1 VVGPLAFLVWKA
13 LGEGHPEEWWE
24 QARALDVFDVL
35 GRLLLLASATTL
47 WALLL
52 GVSLAWLAVRSD
64 VPGRQVLRW
73 LAPLP
78 LTIPPYIGAIVYQ
91 ALLSPRGTVNRWI
104 ASALGVPLEH
114 ARVFDVY
121 GVIGAAFV
129 LGLFTYPYVFLLV
142 SGALER
148 SSPAL
153 EEAGRTAGLTAGQVF
168 RRVTLPLMRPALL
181 AAALIVFL
189 YGWADFGVVSLLRV
203 RTLTTL
209 IYDYVQGTMDWALPA
224 ALSVVL
230 AGITLTVLLVQ
241 MRALGRRAFTQIT
254 SAARPWRPVALGPWR
269 WPAAL
274 WAGGV
279 LSLGLAIPLLTL
291 GVRASG
297 LGLRPLL
304 ALLSTEAG
312 PVVNSLWTASAGAT
326 LALGLAVAAAWL
338 ETRRGQ
344 GRRITTVFQIGY
356 AVPGT
361 VLGLGMVGF
370 FNAALP
376 WVYASP
382 LMLVAG
388 YVALYVTPACQ
399 AARAALAQLH
409 GSLEEAASTLG
420 RSQWWIFCRITLPLA
435 APGLVSGW
443 MLVFMLSMRELAATV
458 IMRPPGFDT
467 LAVRLWLYTVDVGPE
482 ARASALAILL
492 VALLAVPSLL
502 LLRRWARRD
511 PTLSDAVT

>member
-1 VVGPLAFLVWKA
+1 MVGPLAFLVWKA
-13 LGEGHPEEWWE
+13 FGETRAGTWWE
-24 QARALDVFDVL
+24 QARVLDLGAVL
-35 GRLLLLASATTL
+35 GRVLVLATATTA

-91 ALLSPRGTVNRWI
+91 GLLAPRGAVNRGI
-104 ASALGVPLEH
+104 ASVLGVPLEQ

-121 GVIGAAFV
+121 GLTGAAFV

-148 SSPAL
+148 SAPAL

-168 RRVTLPLMRPALL
+168 RRVTLPLMQPALL
-181 AAALIVFL
+181 GAGLIVFL

-209 IYDYVQGTMDWALPA
+209 IYDYLQGTMDWALPA
-224 ALSVVL
+224 ALSVLLV
-230 AGITLTVLLVQ
+230 AITLAVLLAQ
-241 MRALGRRAFTQIT
+241 MRALGRRAFTQVT
-254 SAARPWRPVALGPWR
+254 SAARPWRPVPLGAWR

-274 WAGGV
+274 WAAGV
-279 LSLGLAIPLLTL
+279 LVLALAIPLGTL
-291 GVRASG
+291 GARASQ
-297 LGLRPLL
+297 LGLARLL
-304 ALLSTEAG
+304 AFLSAERGA
-312 PVVNSLWTASAGAT
+312 VANSLWTASAGAT

-344 GRRITTVFQIGY
+344 RRRISTVFQLGY

-370 FNAALP
+370 VNAAVP
-376 WVYASP
+376 WAYASP

-399 AARAALAQLH
+399 SARAALAQLH
-409 GSLEEAASTLG
+409 RSLEEAARTLG
-420 RSQWWIFCRITLPLA
+420 RPSWWIFCRITLPLA

-443 MLVFMLSMRELAATV
+443 MLVFMLSMRELAATL

-482 ARASALAILL
+482 ARASALAVLL
-492 VALLAVPSLL
+492 VALLAGPSLL
-502 LLRRWARRD
+502 LLRRWAGRD
-511 PTLSDAVT
+511 PVIGEAVT